1 MNLVITVVAPAV
13 FGVLVAVFLRRHLA
27 GAATASFLL
36 LLAGMTAIVAA
47 VGVVSA
53 FALNP
58 WIESTVASC
67 QADPAMYDCED
78 ARIAFVF
85 PLISA
90 ASVIAGWL
98 GGAVCLR
105 FLFPRAA
112 TSKA

>member
-1 MNLVITVVAPAV
+1 MDFVTLVVAPAV

-27 GAATASFLL
+27 SAATVSFLL

-53 FALNP
+53 FALDP
-58 WIESTVASC
+58 WIESTVTAC
-67 QADPAMYDCED
+67 QADPAMYDCAD
-78 ARIAFVF
+78 ARIVFVF

-98 GGAVCLR
+98 GGAVSFR